1 MKQNTIRCSFLHARV
16 HPYKEYNMNENWIQ
30 GLLVQAGLK
39 GIATEA
45 VSHGITLIIILCLA
59 ALITLIVRKTL
70 LAAVIKM
77 LSGNKHSWNS
87 AFLKY
92 RFFNKVSLFATVTV
106 ISFALDISLPQES
119 TIYLLTKRLT
129 MASFVLVA
137 VFSLSAL
144 LSSLNDIKGLVSRD
158 RRQLLRSYT
167 DVGIILT
174 YIFGII
180 FIISIFT
187 GKSPW
192 GIISVLGGL
201 TAVTLL
207 IFKDSILG
215 FIASLHLSTMD
226 LVRLGDWIEMPQYG
240 ADGDVIEISIHS
252 VKVQN
257 WDKTITSIPTYSL
270 VGSSFKNWR
279 GMTDSG
285 GRRIKRALNIDIQ
298 SIRFCDQELFATLS
312 EVQLL
317 KEYLENKQ
325 QEISEFNQEKQT
337 PNHLSGSSQ
346 SPLNGRQQTNIGI
359 FRAYIV
365 AYLKENPLLHQDMT
379 FLVRH
384 LAPSGQ
390 GLPIEIYV
398 FSKRQAWVEYEA
410 IQADIFDHLL
420 AAAPEFGLR
429 IFQEPT
435 GYDMRQI
442 GTTRQTIEKNE

>member
-1 MKQNTIRCSFLHARV
+1 MT
-16 HPYKEYNMNENWIQ
+16 ENWIHN
-30 GLLVQAGLK
+30 LLSQAGFE
-39 GIATEA
+39 GVVAQTIA
-45 VSHGITLIIILCLA
+45 HGITLVLVLCIA
-59 ALITLIVRKTL
+59 ALITLIVRRTL

-77 LSGNKHSWNS
+77 LSGDRHSWNS

-92 RFFNKVSLFATVTV
+92 RFFNKVSLFVTVTI
-106 ISFALDISLPQES
+106 ISLALDISLPQES
-119 TIYLLTKRLT
+119 AIYLLTKRLT
-129 MASFVLVA
+129 MAAFVLVT

-144 LSSLNDIKGLVSRD
+144 LSSLNDIKGLVSKD

-167 DVGIILT
+167 DVGKILT

-215 FIASLHLSTMD
+215 FIASLHLSAMD

-279 GMTDSG
+279 GMSDSG
-285 GRRIKRALNIDIQ
+285 GRRIKRALHIDIQ
-298 SIRFCDQELFATLS
+298 SIRFCDQELLAKLS
-312 EVQLL
+312 EIELL
-317 KEYLENKQ
+317 KEYLENKER
-325 QEISEFNQEKQT
+325 EISQSNQDKLAHNQ
-337 PNHLSGSSQ
+337 LSKSRQ
-346 SPLNGRQQTNIGI
+346 LPLNERQQTNIGI

-365 AYLKENPLLHQDMT
+365 AYLKNNPLLRQDMT

-384 LAPSGQ
+384 LAPSAQ

-398 FSKRQAWVEYEA
+398 FSQKQAWAEYEA
-410 IQADIFDHLL
+410 IQADIFDHLF
-420 AAAPEFGLR
+420 AAAPEFALR
-429 IFQEPT
+429 IFQDPT

-442 GTTRQTIEKNE
+442 GATQQTI